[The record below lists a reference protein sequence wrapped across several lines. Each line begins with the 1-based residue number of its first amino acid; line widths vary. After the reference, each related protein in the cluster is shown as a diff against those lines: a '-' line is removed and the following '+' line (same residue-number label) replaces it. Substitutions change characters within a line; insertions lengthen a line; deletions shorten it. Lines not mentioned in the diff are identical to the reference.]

1 MNDQTSL
8 HSLREHLPALWAP
21 IAGAD
26 PGGNGL
32 RGTRD
37 FALLREA
44 RREDDASL
52 PTGVWQ
58 HDLKTADWLAAQQ
71 LASRLLSE
79 QAKDLLVASW
89 LGEAWIQRYQ
99 AGGLCVALELLDGL
113 CERYG
118 LQLHPRTD
126 GAGESWL
133 VSPLNSLIH
142 RYAELMNLNLP
153 LLGSQVRGFESF
165 TLDQWRTLQQQARNK
180 SDERRAQATAQA
192 ADTLLRQLREALGK
206 TPAQSLHER
215 VALLRQC
222 SEPLARLDQ
231 WCDKHLQE
239 QAPSFAPLRKQFD
252 LHFQALQELLA
263 MHPNPTP
270 VPVAV
275 EPANPTPVEAAPS
288 APASAP
294 AAALGQPSSRDDAYR
309 QLQVISDYLARV
321 EPHSPV
327 PYLINRAI
335 DWGNKP
341 LRELLGELIAADTD
355 TRKIWTVLGV
365 LP

>member
-1 MNDQTSL
+1 MNEQASL
-8 HSLREHLPALWAP
+8 HTLRERLPALWAP
-21 IAGAD
+21 ITDAEPSGHS
-26 PGGNGL
+26 L

-52 PTGVWQ
+52 PTGVWE
-58 HDLKTADWLAAQQ
+58 HDLKTADWLAAQE
-71 LASRLLSE
+71 LACRLLSE

-99 AGGLCVALELLDGL
+99 AAGLCVALELLDGL

-118 LQLHPRTD
+118 RTLHPRTD
-126 GAGESWL
+126 GPGESWL

-153 LLGSQVRGFESF
+153 LLGSHVRGFESF
-165 TLDQWRTLQQQARNK
+165 TLDQWRTLQQQSRSK
-180 SDERRAQATAQA
+180 SDERRAQASAQA
-192 ADTLLRQLREALGK
+192 ADTLLRQLRDALGK
-206 TPAQSLHER
+206 TPAQALRER
-215 VALLRQC
+215 VALLQQC
-222 SEPLARLDQ
+222 YEPLARLDQ
-231 WCDKHLQE
+231 WCDGHLQE
-239 QAPSFAPLRKQFD
+239 QAPSFAPLRKLFD
-252 LHFQALQELLA
+252 FHFQALQELLA

-270 VPVAV
+270 VEIVVEPPSPPVA
-275 EPANPTPVEAAPS
+275 ASATPTPT
-288 APASAP
+288 
-294 AAALGQPSSRDDAYR
+294 AALGQPASRDEAYR
-309 QLQVISDYLARV
+309 QLQMISDYLARV

>member
-1 MNDQTSL
+1 MNDQASL
-8 HSLREHLPALWAP
+8 QALRELLPALLAP

-26 PGGNGL
+26 PSGKSP
-32 RGTRD
+32 RDERD

-58 HDLKTADWLAAQQ
+58 HDLKAADWPAAQQ
-71 LASRLLSE
+71 LANRLLCE
-79 QAKDLLVASW
+79 HGKDLLVATW

-99 AGGLCVALELLDGL
+99 APGLCVALELLDGL

-118 LQLHPRTD
+118 LQLHPRTE
-126 GAGESWL
+126 GGGESWL
-133 VSPLNSLIH
+133 VSPLNGLIR
-142 RYAELMNLNLP
+142 RYTELMNLNLP
-153 LLGSQVRGFESF
+153 LLGGHVRGFESF
-165 TLDQWRTLQQQARNK
+165 TLDQWRTLQHQARTK
-180 SDERRAQATAQA
+180 SDERRAQAAVQA
-192 ADTLLRQLREALGK
+192 AETLLRQLRDALGK
-206 TPAQSLHER
+206 TPARVLHER
-215 VALLRQC
+215 VALLQAC

-231 WCDKHLQE
+231 WCDAQLPG
-239 QAPSFAPLRKQFD
+239 QAPSFAPLRKLFD
-252 LHFQALQELLA
+252 LHFQALQELLT
-263 MHPNPTP
+263 MHPDPKP
-270 VPVAV
+270 VEVRVEPPSPVAAATV
-275 EPANPTPVEAAPS
+275 DVVATPNV
-288 APASAP
+288 
-294 AAALGQPSSRDDAYR
+294 ALGQPTSREEAYR
-309 QLQVISDYLARV
+309 QLQMVSDYLARI

-355 TRKIWTVLGV
+355 TRKVWTVLGV